1 MFNTGQKVM
10 IKSSGTVGVVRSVAD
25 NGDLVIQT
33 INGTYGYTKANAK
46 KYLSPSLDSCDCQCL
61 TRETVELKNIISGKT
76 LKQMQKEYGMA
87 QGALSFRSRCTGKTT
102 GIAFAVVGAA
112 LQHPATEIPYV
123 DHHDSVTARE
133 NLYYAIC
140 MMIDKLG
147 LKGLDVNK
155 QKRTVIFYPFVEVHT
170 TYEPK
175 TVITPVR

>member
-33 INGTYGYTKANAK
+33 INGTYGYTKSNAK

-76 LKQMQKEYGMA
+76 LKQMQKEQGMA

-102 GIAFAVVGAA
+102 GIAFTVVGAA

-123 DHHDSVTARE
+123 DHHDGIVARD
-133 NLYYAIC
+133 NLYFAIC
-140 MMIDKLG
+140 MLIDKLG
-147 LKGLDVNK
+147 LKGMDVNK
-155 QKRTVIFYPFVEVHT
+155 QNRTVIFYPFVEVRT